1 MNASLTPAI
10 LSLLAFCIVTEIARE
25 LSFKRAASVAQDK
38 ESYARALA
46 LHPLLWV
53 GIAFWAVEVIA
64 WILVLE
70 HAALSLA
77 YPIMTLTY
85 AGVPLA
91 SALLLRERLSR
102 LQIMGAVLVALGVG
116 CVSLAGL

>member
-1 MNASLTPAI
+1 MNASLTP
-10 LSLLAFCIVTEIARE
+10 SLLALLGFCIVTEIARE
-25 LSFKRAASVAQDK
+25 LSFKRAASGAQTTT
-38 ESYARALA
+38 SYVRGLA
-46 LHPLLWV
+46 FHPLLWI
-53 GIAFWAVEVIA
+53 GIAFWAVEVVA

-70 HAALSLA
+70 HAPLSLA

-91 SALLLRERLSR
+91 GALLLRERLSR
-102 LQIMGAVLVALGVG
+102 PQIIGAVLVALGVG